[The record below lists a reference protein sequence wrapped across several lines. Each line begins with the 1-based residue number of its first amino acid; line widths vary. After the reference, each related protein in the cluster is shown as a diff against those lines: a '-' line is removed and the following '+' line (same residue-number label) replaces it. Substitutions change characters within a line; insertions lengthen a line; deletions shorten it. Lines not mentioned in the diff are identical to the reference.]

1 MNEEKNFKPNSGDDG
16 EEEFQ
21 KFLDLIKS
29 GSFIEDPSFDVG
41 EGEEDIYPDLLE
53 DDPNLIDGG
62 EELCPAISAITDMI
76 KESVESIGVFGI
88 RWTEEDMIDVLKVLG
103 YKPDVFTID
112 VDFPDDLNKEERE
125 LMEVIIPDN
134 KVEVKIVKKG
144 RKTITK
150 DNFRDFRPKAVF
162 EKEVSKFGKNLL
174 IKLLTDYGKGE
185 AGA

>member
-1 MNEEKNFKPNSGDDG
+1 MR
-16 EEEFQ
+16 
-21 KFLDLIKS
+21 I
-29 GSFIEDPSFDVG
+29 
-41 EGEEDIYPDLLE
+41 DI
-53 DDPNLIDGG
+53 
-62 EELCPAISAITDMI
+62 
-76 KESVESIGVFGI
+76 
-88 RWTEEDMIDVLKVLG
+88 
-103 YKPDVFTID
+103 
-112 VDFPDDLNKEERE
+112 DFPDDLNKEERE

-162 EKEVSKFGKNLL
+162 EREVSKFGKNLL